1 MAVHPHYLTL
11 AFGLLGNIV
20 SFMVFLAP
28 IPTFHKIYKKKS
40 AEGFQSLPYVVAL
53 LSCMLWIYYALLKKD
68 ALLLITINSVGCVIE
83 TIYLALFLFYA
94 PKKARIETVKLLL
107 MLNVVGYG
115 LMLVLTVLLAKGE
128 KRLQAVGWICLAF
141 NLSVFAAP
149 LCIMRQVI
157 RTKSVEFMPFPL
169 SFFLTLG
176 AVMWFFYGLLL
187 KDYNIAFPNI
197 LGFIFGIAQMGLYIL
212 YKNAKKTI
220 LQEPKLQESKLQ
232 ESMLQEI
239 SDHVIDVVKI
249 STLVCPAELNT
260 VVHQVTNTESIT
272 GNDNKITNENIVEN
286 HQVKEKIEETKDGS
300 AQV

>member
-1 MAVHPHYLTL
+1 MAFHPNYLTL

-197 LGFIFGIAQMGLYIL
+197 LGFIFGIAQMGLYIV

-220 LQEPKLQESKLQ
+220 LQEPKLQELP
-232 ESMLQEI
+232 
-239 SDHVIDVVKI
+239 DHVIDVVKI

-260 VVHQVTNTESIT
+260 VVLQATNTESTT
-272 GNDNKITNENIVEN
+272 GNDNKITNENVVGN
-286 HQVKEKIEETKDGS
+286 QQVKEKKIEETKDGS

>member
-1 MAVHPHYLTL
+1 MASHHYLTL

-40 AEGFQSLPYVVAL
+40 AEGFQSLPYVIAL
-53 LSCMLWIYYALLKKD
+53 LSSMLWIYYALLKKD

-83 TIYLALFLFYA
+83 TIYIALFLFYA

-115 LMLVLTVLLAKGE
+115 LMLVLTIFLAEGE

-187 KDYNIAFPNI
+187 KDYNIAFPNV
-197 LGFIFGIAQMGLYIL
+197 LGFIFGIAQMAVYIV

-220 LQEPKLQESKLQ
+220 LQDPKLQELS
-232 ESMLQEI
+232 E
-239 SDHVIDVVKI
+239 HVIDVVKI
-249 STLVCPAELNT
+249 SALVCPTELNP
-260 VVHQVTNTESIT
+260 VVIQINDTGST
-272 GNDNKITNENIVEN
+272 GNDKITDHENEN
-286 HQVKEKIEETKDGS
+286 HQVKAKIEEAKEANKNKDGS
-300 AQV
+300 ADRV

>member
-1 MAVHPHYLTL
+1 MAVHHHYLTL

-94 PKKARIETVKLLL
+94 PKKARIQTVKLLL

-128 KRLQAVGWICLAF
+128 KRLQAVGWICLVF

-176 AVMWFFYGLLL
+176 AVMWFFYGLLI

-197 LGFIFGIAQMGLYIL
+197 LGFIFGIAQMALYIV

-220 LQEPKLQESKLQ
+220 LQEPKLQEL
-232 ESMLQEI
+232 

-260 VVHQVTNTESIT
+260 VVLQATNAESTT